1 MPSRIRAEL
10 TAFLL
15 RVACRLLLLLLL
27 LPSYVRIETY
37 VKGKVILRVYVYF
50 MVISP
55 HRLYFSSY
63 RGKDWRRLED
73 LGNPS
78 SKTDDDAFPLFR

>member
-1 MPSRIRAEL
+1 MPSSRIRGEL

-15 RVACRLLLLLLL
+15 TVACRLLLP
-27 LPSYVRIETY
+27 PSYRNVR
-37 VKGKVILRVYVYF
+37 KGESDPSRVYF

-55 HRLYFSSY
+55 RRLYFSSY
-63 RGKDWRRLED
+63 RSKHWRRSEN

-78 SKTDDDAFPLFR
+78 SKTDDDAFPLFG

>member
-15 RVACRLLLLLLL
+15 GVACRLLLLLLL
-27 LPSYVRIETY
+27 PSYRNVR
-37 VKGKVILRVYVYF
+37 KGKVILRVYVYF

-73 LGNPS
+73 LGNLS